1 LNDPSAGTTLLLTN
15 ACWTTLAPGML
26 AGVEEAGCERF
37 AERVNYFFPPLQA
50 QGVHFGWNIFIQ
62 INK

>member
-1 LNDPSAGTTLLLTN
+1 
-15 ACWTTLAPGML
+15 ML